1 MKPRCCHYC
10 GQVLP
15 EHRLGVCLTPTQ
27 GRIFDLVVQTSGTS
41 FDSETLSLRLG
52 ITRNCLK
59 VHIRDLNI
67 RLSDTGYRI
76 GGRIAY
82 RLFRSDKR
90 YLVCDAL
97 TEKQQKAMGL

>member
-10 GQVLP
+10 GQALP

-27 GRIFDLVVQTSGTS
+27 GRIFDIVVRRGGEL
-41 FDSETLSLRLG
+41 DGEALSSRLG

-67 RLSDTGYRI
+67 RLSVTGYRI

-82 RLFRSDKR
+82 RLFKSDER
-90 YLVCDAL
+90 YHAGDAL
-97 TEKQQKAMGL
+97 SEAQQKSLGL